1 MKRVRKR
8 LVGFLIALSFIFILT
23 SSLGAATFTVGSNTG
38 SPGDKDISIP
48 IDLSSEPGEEA
59 CSFNFDLIFDTSMLS
74 FKKVTLGSVA
84 VDAGKSLS
92 YSQPSFN
99 TIRVVVIGFNQ
110 KVISDGEVLTFTFDI
125 LDKAPRGK
133 TKLTITKPS
142 ISDPKGKLLPANTD
156 GGGLHITK

>member
-1 MKRVRKR
+1 MKVRKK
-8 LVGFLIALSFIFILT
+8 LVSFIIVLSCTLIIT
-23 SSLGAATFTVGSNTG
+23 SHLGAATFTVGSNTG

-59 CSFNFDLIFDTSMLS
+59 CSFNLDLIFDTSMLS

-125 LDKAPRGK
+125 LDKVPRGK
-133 TKLTITKPS
+133 AKLTITKPS
-142 ISDPKGKLLPANTD
+142 ISDPKGKLLAATTK
-156 GGGLHITK
+156 GGEVCVAK